1 MNKQQKEPSH
11 KTGHKT
17 NDNASSQDTHVNS
30 ELKLTQ
36 EAIKCKRILEVD
48 KSIRYAGICTSDGT
62 LVASEYKKE
71 ITPLINGTELE
82 FAVKLSAIRAME
94 RNVLSDKLGRPM
106 YSIASY
112 ENVKRATI
120 SLDKGMFLLVSFERN
135 TDDALI
141 INKVMNEMNISY
153 TLSLCELGSRLAQ
166 SLQDPLSVIKSLVE
180 ISRKR
185 HHNTMNKEISDN
197 LDTIER
203 IALKL
208 SHQIH
213 DVLTFVRASPLQL
226 THSSLADVLNQTIK
240 EVFVPSTIKINMPKN
255 DTTIKCDI
263 NKLKRVFSNL
273 IINAVQAM
281 NYHGTINIR
290 TMDKDNHIVIEVE
303 DTGNGIPENLM
314 DKIFEPLFTTKEYGT
329 GLGLK
334 TCKNIIEQHKG
345 KMNFRNNPTTFTI
358 MMPK

>member
-1 MNKQQKEPSH
+1 MNKQQKESSH
-11 KTGHKT
+11 KTEHKT
-17 NDNASSQDTHVNS
+17 NDNTSSQDKINPK
-30 ELKLTQ
+30 LKLTQ
-36 EAIKCKRILEVD
+36 EAIKCKRILELD

-82 FAVKLSAIRAME
+82 FAAKISAIRAME
-94 RNVLSDKLGRPM
+94 RDVLSTRLGKPT

-135 TDDALI
+135 ADDALI
-141 INKVMNEMNISY
+141 INKVMNELNISY

-166 SLQDPLSVIKSLVE
+166 SLQDPLLVIKSLVE

-185 HHNTMNKEISDN
+185 HHDTMNKEISDN
-197 LDTIER
+197 FDTIER

-226 THSSLADVLNQTIK
+226 AQAPLAYILNQTIK
-240 EVFVPSTIKINMPKN
+240 EIFVPATIKINLPKN
-255 DTTIKCDI
+255 DVTIKCDI
-263 NKLKRVFSNL
+263 NKLRRVFSNL

-281 NYHGTINIR
+281 DYHGTINIR
-290 TMDKDNHIVIEVE
+290 TMEKDNHTVIEVE
-303 DTGNGIPENLM
+303 DAGKGIPENLM

-345 KMNFRNNPTTFTI
+345 KMTFRNNPTIFTV
-358 MMPK
+358 MLPK

>member
-1 MNKQQKEPSH
+1 MNKQQKESSR
-11 KTGHKT
+11 KTEHKT
-17 NDNASSQDTHVNS
+17 NDNASSQDKINPK
-30 ELKLTQ
+30 LKLTQ
-36 EAIKCKRILEVD
+36 EAIKCKRILELD
-48 KSIRYAGICTSDGT
+48 KSIRYAGMCASDGT

-82 FAVKLSAIRAME
+82 FAAKISAIRAME
-94 RNVLSDKLGRPM
+94 RDVLSTRLGKPM

-135 TDDALI
+135 ADDALI
-141 INKVMNEMNISY
+141 INKVMNELNISY

-166 SLQDPLSVIKSLVE
+166 SLQDPLSVIRSLVE
-180 ISRKR
+180 ISKKR
-185 HHNTMNKEISDN
+185 HSTMNKDLSDN
-197 LDTIER
+197 FDTIER
-203 IALKL
+203 ITLKL

-226 THSSLADVLNQTIK
+226 THTPLAEILNQTIK
-240 EVFVPSTIKINMPKN
+240 EIFVPTTVKINLPKN
-255 DTTIKCDI
+255 DMTIKCDN

-273 IINAVQAM
+273 VINAVQAM
-281 NYHGTINIR
+281 DYHGTINIR
-290 TMDKDNHIVIEVE
+290 TMDKDNHTVIEVE
-303 DTGNGIPENLM
+303 DTGKGIPENLM

-345 KMNFRNNPTTFTI
+345 KMTFRNNPTIFI
-358 MMPK
+358 VMLPK

>member
-1 MNKQQKEPSH
+1 MNKQQKESSSKTEH
-11 KTGHKT
+11 K
-17 NDNASSQDTHVNS
+17 NDNVSSQDKINS

-36 EAIKCKRILEVD
+36 EAIKCKRILELD
-48 KSIRYAGICTSDGT
+48 KSIRYAGMCASDGT

-94 RNVLSDKLGRPM
+94 RDILSTKLGRPM

-135 TDDALI
+135 ADDALI

-153 TLSLCELGSRLAQ
+153 TLSLCELGSRLAR
-166 SLQDPLSVIKSLVE
+166 SLQDPLLVIKSLVE

-185 HHNTMNKEISDN
+185 HHDTMNKEISDN
-197 LDTIER
+197 FDTIER
-203 IALKL
+203 ITLKL

-226 THSSLADVLNQTIK
+226 THSSLAEILHQTVK
-240 EVFVPSTIKINMPKN
+240 EIFVPSTVKINLPKN
-255 DTTIKCDI
+255 DMTIKCDI
-263 NKLKRVFSNL
+263 NKLRRVFSNL
-273 IINAVQAM
+273 IINAVQAT

-290 TMDKDNHIVIEVE
+290 TMDKDNHTVIEIE

-345 KMNFRNNPTTFTI
+345 KMTFRNNPTTFTV
-358 MMPK
+358 MLPK

>member
-1 MNKQQKEPSH
+1 MTKQKESSH
-11 KTGHKT
+11 KTEHKT
-17 NDNASSQDTHVNS
+17 NDTASQQKTHPKY
-30 ELKLTQ
+30 EKLTH
-36 EAIKCKRILEVD
+36 EAIKCRKILELD
-48 KSIRYAGICTSDGT
+48 KSIRYAGICTADGT

-71 ITPLINGTELE
+71 ITPLLDNTELE
-82 FAVKLSAIRAME
+82 FAAKFSAIRAME

-135 TDDALI
+135 ADDALI

-166 SLQDPLSVIKSLVE
+166 SLQDPLSIIRNLVD
-180 ISRKR
+180 ISKKR
-185 HHNTMNKEISDN
+185 YHDKMNKEISDN
-197 LDTIER
+197 FDTIEK
-203 IALKL
+203 ITLKL

-226 THSSLADVLNQTIK
+226 TQSSITDVLSQTIK
-240 EVFVPSTIKINMPKN
+240 EIFVPSTIKINLPKN
-255 DTTIKCDI
+255 DMAIKCDI
-263 NKLKRVFSNL
+263 TKLKRVFSNL
-273 IINAVQAM
+273 IINAIQAM

-290 TMDKDNHIVIEVE
+290 TMDKDNHAVIEIE
-303 DTGNGIPENLM
+303 DTGKGIPDEMM

-334 TCKNIIEQHKG
+334 TCKNIVEQHKG
-345 KMNFRNNPTTFTI
+345 KITFRNNPTTFSITI
-358 MMPK
+358 PK

>member
-1 MNKQQKEPSH
+1 MNKQQKESSH
-11 KTGHKT
+11 KTEHKT
-17 NDNASSQDTHVNS
+17 NDNTSSQDTHINS
-30 ELKLTQ
+30 ELKSTQ
-36 EAIKCKRILEVD
+36 EAIKCKRILELD
-48 KSIRYAGICTSDGT
+48 KSIRYAGMCASDGT

-82 FAVKLSAIRAME
+82 FAAKISAIRAME
-94 RNVLSDKLGRPM
+94 RDVLSTRLGKPM

-135 TDDALI
+135 ADDALI
-141 INKVMNEMNISY
+141 INKVMNELNISY

-166 SLQDPLSVIKSLVE
+166 SLQDPLSVIRNLVE
-180 ISRKR
+180 ISKKR
-185 HHNTMNKEISDN
+185 HSTMNKDLSDN
-197 LDTIER
+197 FDTIER
-203 IALKL
+203 ITLKL

-226 THSSLADVLNQTIK
+226 TQSSIVEILNQTIK
-240 EVFVPSTIKINMPKN
+240 QLFVPTTVKINLPKN
-255 DTTIKCDI
+255 DMTIKCDI

-273 IINAVQAM
+273 LINAVQAM
-281 NYHGTINIR
+281 DYHGTINIR
-290 TMDKDNHIVIEVE
+290 TMDKDNHTVIEVE

-345 KMNFRNNPTTFTI
+345 KMTFRNHPTTFTV
-358 MMPK
+358 MLPK

>member
-1 MNKQQKEPSH
+1 MNKQQKESSH
-11 KTGHKT
+11 KTEHKT
-17 NDNASSQDTHVNS
+17 NDTASSQDKINS
-30 ELKLTQ
+30 EKLTQ
-36 EAIKCKRILEVD
+36 EAIKCKRILELD
-48 KSIRYAGICTSDGT
+48 KSIRYAGMCASDGT

-82 FAVKLSAIRAME
+82 FAAKISAIRAME
-94 RNVLSDKLGRPM
+94 RDVLSTRLGKPM

-135 TDDALI
+135 ADDALI
-141 INKVMNEMNISY
+141 INKVMNELNISY

-166 SLQDPLSVIKSLVE
+166 SLQDPLSVIRNLVE
-180 ISRKR
+180 ISKKR
-185 HHNTMNKEISDN
+185 HSTMNKDLSDN
-197 LDTIER
+197 FDTIER
-203 IALKL
+203 ITLKL

-226 THSSLADVLNQTIK
+226 TQSSIVEILNQTIK
-240 EVFVPSTIKINMPKN
+240 ELFVPSTVKINLPKN
-255 DTTIKCDI
+255 EMTIKCDI

-273 IINAVQAM
+273 LINAVQAM
-281 NYHGTINIR
+281 DYHGTINIR
-290 TMDKDNHIVIEVE
+290 TMDKDNHAVIEVE
-303 DTGNGIPENLM
+303 DTGKGIPENLM

-345 KMNFRNNPTTFTI
+345 KITFRNNPTTFTV
-358 MMPK
+358 MLPK

>member
-1 MNKQQKEPSH
+1 MNKQQKESSR
-11 KTGHKT
+11 KTEPKT
-17 NDNASSQDTHVNS
+17 NDNTSSQDTHINS
-30 ELKLTQ
+30 ELKSTQ
-36 EAIKCKRILEVD
+36 EAIKCKRILELD
-48 KSIRYAGICTSDGT
+48 KSIRYAGMCASDGT

-82 FAVKLSAIRAME
+82 FAAKISAIRAME
-94 RNVLSDKLGRPM
+94 RDVLSTRLGKPM

-135 TDDALI
+135 ADDALI
-141 INKVMNEMNISY
+141 INKVMNELNISY

-166 SLQDPLSVIKSLVE
+166 SLQDPLSVIRNLVE
-180 ISRKR
+180 ISKKR
-185 HHNTMNKEISDN
+185 HSTMNKDLSDN
-197 LDTIER
+197 FDTIER
-203 IALKL
+203 ITLKL

-226 THSSLADVLNQTIK
+226 TQSSIVEILNQTIK
-240 EVFVPSTIKINMPKN
+240 QLFVPTTVKINLPKN
-255 DTTIKCDI
+255 DMTIKCDI

-273 IINAVQAM
+273 LINAVQAM
-281 NYHGTINIR
+281 DYHGTINIR
-290 TMDKDNHIVIEVE
+290 TMDKDNHTVIEVE

-314 DKIFEPLFTTKEYGT
+314 NKIFEPLFTTKEYGT

-345 KMNFRNNPTTFTI
+345 KMTFRNNPTIFTV
-358 MMPK
+358 MLPK

>member
-1 MNKQQKEPSH
+1 MNKQQKESSH
-11 KTGHKT
+11 KTET
-17 NDNASSQDTHVNS
+17 SDNTISQDVHKNS
-30 ELKLTQ
+30 ELKLTP
-36 EAIKCKRILEVD
+36 EAIKCNKILELD

-71 ITPLINGTELE
+71 ITPLIDGTELE

-94 RNVLSDKLGRPM
+94 RDVLSNKLGRPL

-120 SLDKGMFLLVSFERN
+120 SLDKDQFLLVSFERN
-135 TDDALI
+135 ADDALI

-153 TLSLCELGSRLAQ
+153 TLSLCELGSRLAK
-166 SLQDPLSVIKSLVE
+166 SLQDPLSVIRNLIE
-180 ISRKR
+180 ISKKR
-185 HHNTMNKEISDN
+185 HHASMNKELSDN
-197 LDTIER
+197 LDTVDKIT
-203 IALKL
+203 LKL

-226 THSSLADVLNQTIK
+226 THSSIEEILHQTIK
-240 EVFVPSTIKINMPKN
+240 EIFVQEAVKINLPKN
-255 DTTIKCDI
+255 DMKIKCDA

-281 NYHGTINIR
+281 DYHGTINIR
-290 TMDKDNHIVIEVE
+290 TVDKDNHVVIEFE

-345 KMNFRNNPTTFTI
+345 KITFRNNPTTFTI
-358 MMPK
+358 TLPK

>member
-1 MNKQQKEPSH
+1 MNKQQKESNR
-11 KTGHKT
+11 KTEHKT
-17 NDNASSQDTHVNS
+17 NDNASSQDKINF

-36 EAIKCKRILEVD
+36 EAIKCKRILELD
-48 KSIRYAGICTSDGT
+48 KSIRYAGMCASDGT

-82 FAVKLSAIRAME
+82 FAAKISAIRAME
-94 RNVLSDKLGRPM
+94 RDVLSTRLGKPM

-135 TDDALI
+135 ADDALI
-141 INKVMNEMNISY
+141 INKVMNELNISY

-166 SLQDPLSVIKSLVE
+166 SLQDPLSVIRNLVE
-180 ISRKR
+180 ISKKR
-185 HHNTMNKEISDN
+185 HSTMNKDLSDN
-197 LDTIER
+197 FDTIER
-203 IALKL
+203 ITLKL

-213 DVLTFVRASPLQL
+213 DVLTFVRVSPLQL
-226 THSSLADVLNQTIK
+226 TQSSIVEILNQTIK
-240 EVFVPSTIKINMPKN
+240 ELFVPTTVKINLPKN
-255 DTTIKCDI
+255 DMTIKCDI

-273 IINAVQAM
+273 LINAVQAM
-281 NYHGTINIR
+281 DYHGTINIR
-290 TMDKDNHIVIEVE
+290 TTDKDNHTVIEVE
-303 DTGNGIPENLM
+303 DTGKGIPENLM

-345 KMNFRNNPTTFTI
+345 KMTFRNNPTTFTV
-358 MMPK
+358 MLPK

>member
-1 MNKQQKEPSH
+1 MNKQQKESNH
-11 KTGHKT
+11 KTEHKT
-17 NDNASSQDTHVNS
+17 NDNASSQDKINS

-36 EAIKCKRILEVD
+36 EAIKCKRILELD
-48 KSIRYAGICTSDGT
+48 KSIRYAGMCASDGT

-82 FAVKLSAIRAME
+82 FAAKISAIRAME
-94 RNVLSDKLGRPM
+94 RDVLSTRLGKPM

-120 SLDKGMFLLVSFERN
+120 SLDKGMFLLISFERN
-135 TDDALI
+135 ADDALI
-141 INKVMNEMNISY
+141 INKVMNELNISY

-166 SLQDPLSVIKSLVE
+166 SLQEPLSVIRNLVE
-180 ISRKR
+180 ISKKR
-185 HHNTMNKEISDN
+185 HSTMNKDLSDN
-197 LDTIER
+197 FDTIER
-203 IALKL
+203 ITLKL

-226 THSSLADVLNQTIK
+226 TQSSIVEILNQTIK
-240 EVFVPSTIKINMPKN
+240 ELFVPSTVKINLPKN
-255 DTTIKCDI
+255 EMTIKCDI

-273 IINAVQAM
+273 LINAVQAM
-281 NYHGTINIR
+281 DYHGTINIR
-290 TMDKDNHIVIEVE
+290 IMEKDNHTVIEVE
-303 DTGNGIPENLM
+303 DAGNGIPENLM
-314 DKIFEPLFTTKEYGT
+314 NKIFEPLFTTKEYGT

-345 KMNFRNNPTTFTI
+345 KMTFRNNPTTFTV
-358 MMPK
+358 MLPK

>member
-1 MNKQQKEPSH
+1 MNKQQKESSH
-11 KTGHKT
+11 KTEHK
-17 NDNASSQDTHVNS
+17 NDNIISQDKINS
-30 ELKLTQ
+30 ELKLTT
-36 EAIKCKRILEVD
+36 EAIKCKKILELD
-48 KSIRYAGICTSDGT
+48 KSIRYAGMCASDGT
-62 LVASEYKKE
+62 LIASEYKKE
-71 ITPLINGTELE
+71 ITPLIDGTELE
-82 FAVKLSAIRAME
+82 FAAKLSAIRAME
-94 RNVLSDKLGRPM
+94 RDILSTKLGRPM

-141 INKVMNEMNISY
+141 INKVMNELNISY

-166 SLQDPLSVIKSLVE
+166 SLQDPLSVIRSLVE
-180 ISRKR
+180 ISKKR
-185 HHNTMNKEISDN
+185 HSTMNKELSDN
-197 LDTIER
+197 FDTIER
-203 IALKL
+203 ITLKL

-226 THSSLADVLNQTIK
+226 THTTLAEIFNQTIK
-240 EVFVPSTIKINMPKN
+240 EIFVPSTVKINLPKN
-255 DTTIKCDI
+255 EMTIKCDI

-273 IINAVQAM
+273 LINAVQAM
-281 NYHGTINIR
+281 DYHGTINIR
-290 TMDKDNHIVIEVE
+290 TIDKDNHIVIEVE
-303 DTGNGIPENLM
+303 DTGKGIPENLM

-345 KMNFRNNPTTFTI
+345 KMTFRNNPTTFTI
-358 MMPK
+358 MLPK

>member
-1 MNKQQKEPSH
+1 MNKQQKESQP
-11 KTGHKT
+11 KIKHKT
-17 NDNASSQDTHVNS
+17 NDATSSQDTHS
-30 ELKLTQ
+30 TELTP
-36 EAIKCKRILEVD
+36 EVIKCKKILETD

-62 LVASEYKKE
+62 LIASEYKKE
-71 ITPLINGTELE
+71 ITPLINGTELD
-82 FAVKLSAIRAME
+82 FAAKLSAIRAME
-94 RNVLSDKLGRPM
+94 RNILSDKLGRPM

-141 INKVMNEMNISY
+141 INKVMNEMNINY

-166 SLQDPLSVIKSLVE
+166 SLQDPLSVIKNLVE
-180 ISRKR
+180 ISKKR

-226 THSSLADVLNQTIK
+226 TTVSLVEILNQIVK
-240 EVFVPSTIKINMPKN
+240 EIFVPSTIKINLPKN
-255 DTTIKCDI
+255 DMTIKCDM

-273 IINAVQAM
+273 IVNGVQAM

-290 TMDKDNHIVIEVE
+290 AMDKDGHNVIEIE
-303 DTGNGIPENLM
+303 DTGNGIPENMM

-329 GLGLK
+329 GLDLK

-345 KMNFRNNPTTFTI
+345 KITFRNNPTIFTI
-358 MMPK
+358 MIPK

>member
-1 MNKQQKEPSH
+1 MNKQQKESSS
-11 KTGHKT
+11 KTKHET
-17 NDNASSQDTHVNS
+17 NDNTILEGTHSN
-30 ELKLTQ
+30 ELTP

-94 RNVLSDKLGRPM
+94 RDILSAKLGRPM

-135 TDDALI
+135 ADDALI
-141 INKVMNEMNISY
+141 INKVMNELNINY

-166 SLQDPLSVIKSLVE
+166 SLQDPLSVIKNLVE

-185 HHNTMNKEISDN
+185 HHDTMNKEISDN

-226 THSSLADVLNQTIK
+226 THSSLTDILNQTIK
-240 EVFVPSTIKINMPKN
+240 EIFVSSTVKINLPKN
-255 DTTIKCDI
+255 DMTIKCDI
-263 NKLKRVFSNL
+263 NKLKRIFSNL
-273 IINAVQAM
+273 IINAVQAT

-290 TMDKDNHIVIEVE
+290 TLDKDNHTVIEIE

-345 KMNFRNNPTTFTI
+345 KITFRNNPTTFTI
-358 MMPK
+358 MLPK

>member
-1 MNKQQKEPSH
+1 MNKQQKESSS
-11 KTGHKT
+11 KTEHKT
-17 NDNASSQDTHVNS
+17 NDNTSSQDTHINS
-30 ELKLTQ
+30 ELKSTQ
-36 EAIKCKRILEVD
+36 EAIKCKRILELD
-48 KSIRYAGICTSDGT
+48 KSIRYAGMCASDGT

-82 FAVKLSAIRAME
+82 FAAKISAIRAME
-94 RNVLSDKLGRPM
+94 RDVLSTRLGKPM

-135 TDDALI
+135 ADDALI
-141 INKVMNEMNISY
+141 INKVMNELNISY

-166 SLQDPLSVIKSLVE
+166 SLQDPLSVIKNLVE
-180 ISRKR
+180 ISKKR
-185 HHNTMNKEISDN
+185 HSTMNKELSDN
-197 LDTIER
+197 FDTIER
-203 IALKL
+203 ITLKL

-226 THSSLADVLNQTIK
+226 TQSSIVEILNQTIK
-240 EVFVPSTIKINMPKN
+240 ELFVPTTVKINLPKN
-255 DTTIKCDI
+255 DMTIKCDI
-263 NKLKRVFSNL
+263 NKLQRVFSNL
-273 IINAVQAM
+273 LINAVQAM
-281 NYHGTINIR
+281 DYHGTINIR
-290 TMDKDNHIVIEVE
+290 TMDKDNHAVIEVE
-303 DTGNGIPENLM
+303 DTGKGIPENLM

-345 KMNFRNNPTTFTI
+345 KMTFRNNPTTFTV
-358 MMPK
+358 MLPK

>member
-1 MNKQQKEPSH
+1 MNKQQKESSH
-11 KTGHKT
+11 KTEHKT
-17 NDNASSQDTHVNS
+17 NDNTSSQDTHINS
-30 ELKLTQ
+30 ELKSTQ
-36 EAIKCKRILEVD
+36 EAIKCKRILELD
-48 KSIRYAGICTSDGT
+48 KSIRYAGMCASDGT

-82 FAVKLSAIRAME
+82 FAAKISAIRAME
-94 RNVLSDKLGRPM
+94 RDVLSTRLGKPM

-135 TDDALI
+135 ADDALI
-141 INKVMNEMNISY
+141 INKVMNELNISY

-166 SLQDPLSVIKSLVE
+166 SLQEPLSVIRNLVE
-180 ISRKR
+180 ISKKR
-185 HHNTMNKEISDN
+185 HSTMNKDLSDN
-197 LDTIER
+197 FDTIER
-203 IALKL
+203 ITLKL

-226 THSSLADVLNQTIK
+226 TQSSIVEILNQTIK
-240 EVFVPSTIKINMPKN
+240 ELFVPTTVKINLPKN
-255 DTTIKCDI
+255 DMTIKCDI

-273 IINAVQAM
+273 VINAVQAM
-281 NYHGTINIR
+281 DYHGTINIR
-290 TMDKDNHIVIEVE
+290 TMDKDNHTVIEVE

-314 DKIFEPLFTTKEYGT
+314 NKIFEPLFTTKEYGT

-345 KMNFRNNPTTFTI
+345 KMTFRNNPTTFTV
-358 MMPK
+358 MLPK

>member
-1 MNKQQKEPSH
+1 MNKQQKESSP
-11 KTGHKT
+11 KT
-17 NDNASSQDTHVNS
+17 NDATSSQDTHS
-30 ELKLTQ
+30 TELTP
-36 EAIKCKRILEVD
+36 EVIKCKKILEAD

-71 ITPLINGTELE
+71 ITPLINGAELD

-94 RNVLSDKLGRPM
+94 RNILSDKLGSPM

-135 TDDALI
+135 ADDALI
-141 INKVMNEMNISY
+141 INKVMNEMNINY
-153 TLSLCELGSRLAQ
+153 TLSLCELSSRLAQ

-185 HHNTMNKEISDN
+185 HHNTMNREISDN

-213 DVLTFVRASPLQL
+213 G
-226 THSSLADVLNQTIK
+226 
-240 EVFVPSTIKINMPKN
+240 
-255 DTTIKCDI
+255 
-263 NKLKRVFSNL
+263 
-273 IINAVQAM
+273 VQAM

-290 TMDKDNHIVIEVE
+290 AMDKDGHNIIEIE
-303 DTGNGIPENLM
+303 DTGNGIPENMM

-345 KMNFRNNPTTFTI
+345 KITFRNNPTTFTI
-358 MMPK
+358 MIPK

>member
-1 MNKQQKEPSH
+1 MNKQQKESSH
-11 KTGHKT
+11 KTEHKT
-17 NDNASSQDTHVNS
+17 NDSASSQDKINS

-36 EAIKCKRILEVD
+36 EAIKCKRVLELD
-48 KSIRYAGICTSDGT
+48 KSIRYAGVCASDGT

-71 ITPLINGTELE
+71 ITPLIDETELE
-82 FAVKLSAIRAME
+82 FAAKLSAIRAME
-94 RNVLSDKLGRPM
+94 RDILSTKIGRPM

-135 TDDALI
+135 ADDALI
-141 INKVMNEMNISY
+141 INKVMNELNISY

-166 SLQDPLSVIKSLVE
+166 SLQDPLSVIRNLVE
-180 ISRKR
+180 ISKKR
-185 HHNTMNKEISDN
+185 HSTMNKDLSDN
-197 LDTIER
+197 FDTIER
-203 IALKL
+203 ITLKL

-226 THSSLADVLNQTIK
+226 TQSSIVEILNQTIK
-240 EVFVPSTIKINMPKN
+240 QLFVPTTVKINLPKN
-255 DTTIKCDI
+255 DMTIKCDI

-273 IINAVQAM
+273 LINAVQAM
-281 NYHGTINIR
+281 NYNGTINIR
-290 TMDKDNHIVIEVE
+290 TMDKDNHAVIEVE

-314 DKIFEPLFTTKEYGT
+314 NKIFEPLFTTKEYGT

-345 KMNFRNNPTTFTI
+345 KMTFRNNPTIFTV
-358 MMPK
+358 MLPK

>member
-1 MNKQQKEPSH
+1 MNKQQKESSH
-11 KTGHKT
+11 KTEHKT
-17 NDNASSQDTHVNS
+17 NDNTSSQDTHINS
-30 ELKLTQ
+30 ELKSTQ
-36 EAIKCKRILEVD
+36 EAIKCKRILELD
-48 KSIRYAGICTSDGT
+48 KSIRYAGMCASDGT

-82 FAVKLSAIRAME
+82 FAAKISAIRAME
-94 RNVLSDKLGRPM
+94 RDVLSTRLGKPM

-135 TDDALI
+135 ADDALI
-141 INKVMNEMNISY
+141 INKVMNELNISY

-166 SLQDPLSVIKSLVE
+166 SLQDPLSVIRNLVE
-180 ISRKR
+180 ISKKR
-185 HHNTMNKEISDN
+185 HSTMNKDLSDN
-197 LDTIER
+197 FDTIER
-203 IALKL
+203 ITLKL

-226 THSSLADVLNQTIK
+226 TQSSIVEILNQTIK
-240 EVFVPSTIKINMPKN
+240 QLFVPTTVKINLPKN
-255 DTTIKCDI
+255 DMTIKCDI

-273 IINAVQAM
+273 LINAVQAM
-281 NYHGTINIR
+281 DYHGTINIR
-290 TMDKDNHIVIEVE
+290 TMDKDNHTVIEVE

-345 KMNFRNNPTTFTI
+345 KMAFTNHPTTFTV
-358 MMPK
+358 MLPK

>member
-1 MNKQQKEPSH
+1 QKESNR
-11 KTGHKT
+11 KTEHKT
-17 NDNASSQDTHVNS
+17 NDNASSQDKINS

-36 EAIKCKRILEVD
+36 EAITCKRILELD
-48 KSIRYAGICTSDGT
+48 KSIRYAGMCASDGT

-71 ITPLINGTELE
+71 ITPLIDGTELE
-82 FAVKLSAIRAME
+82 FAAKLSAIRAME
-94 RNVLSDKLGRPM
+94 RDVLSTRLGRPM

-120 SLDKGMFLLVSFERN
+120 SLDEGMFLLVSFERN
-135 TDDALI
+135 ADDALI
-141 INKVMNEMNISY
+141 INKVMNELNISY

-180 ISRKR
+180 ISKKR
-185 HHNTMNKEISDN
+185 HHDKMNKEISDN
-197 LDTIER
+197 FDTIER
-203 IALKL
+203 ITLKL

-226 THSSLADVLNQTIK
+226 KHTPLAEILNQTVK
-240 EVFVPSTIKINMPKN
+240 EIFVPTTVKINLPKN
-255 DTTIKCDI
+255 DMTIKCDI
-263 NKLKRVFSNL
+263 NKLQRVFSNL
-273 IINAVQAM
+273 LINAVQAM
-281 NYHGTINIR
+281 DYHGTINIR
-290 TMDKDNHIVIEVE
+290 IMDKDNHTVIEVE
-303 DTGNGIPENLM
+303 DTGKGIPENLM

-345 KMNFRNNPTTFTI
+345 KITFRNNPTIFTV
-358 MMPK
+358 MLPK

>member
-1 MNKQQKEPSH
+1 MNKQQKESNH
-11 KTGHKT
+11 KTEHKT
-17 NDNASSQDTHVNS
+17 NDNASSQDTHINS

-36 EAIKCKRILEVD
+36 EVIKCKRILELD

-62 LVASEYKKE
+62 LVASEYKNE
-71 ITPLINGTELE
+71 ITPLINGTELD

-135 TDDALI
+135 ADDALI

-166 SLQDPLSVIKSLVE
+166 SLQNPLSVIKSLVE

-203 IALKL
+203 ITLKL

-226 THSSLADVLNQTIK
+226 THSSLAEILSQTIK
-240 EVFVPSTIKINMPKN
+240 EIFMPSTIKINLPKN
-255 DTTIKCDI
+255 DMTIKGDI

-281 NYHGTINIR
+281 NYQ
-290 TMDKDNHIVIEVE
+290 V
-303 DTGNGIPENLM
+303 
-314 DKIFEPLFTTKEYGT
+314 
-329 GLGLK
+329 
-334 TCKNIIEQHKG
+334 Q
-345 KMNFRNNPTTFTI
+345 
-358 MMPK
+358 